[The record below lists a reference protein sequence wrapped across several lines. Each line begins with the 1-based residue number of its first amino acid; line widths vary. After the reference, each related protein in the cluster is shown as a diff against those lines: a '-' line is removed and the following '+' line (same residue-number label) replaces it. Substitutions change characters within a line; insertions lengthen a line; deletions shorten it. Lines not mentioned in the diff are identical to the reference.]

1 MIVGTPILKMLNIA
15 KGYFTFCSYVIVKYM
30 DILNTINAIV
40 VSIGIP
46 TIIVVAIYIGRKLQI
61 LDDLQPLRDKFA
73 IVESRVGDLWADRT
87 ASAHSPRQ
95 LNDKGRAILTGSGI
109 KEVIEEKKN
118 DLFAKVKETNPS
130 NTYDAEKVILDVVS
144 KIPEYYP
151 ELVAKLKDGA
161 FKTGNDLD
169 TVFLVGGIYLRNL
182 IIGDLGF
189 KINDID
195 NAKNSIQG

>member
-1 MIVGTPILKMLNIA
+1 
-15 KGYFTFCSYVIVKYM
+15 M

-40 VSIGIP
+40 VGIGIP
-46 TIIVVAIYIGRKLQI
+46 TIIVGAIYIGRKLQI
-61 LDDLQPLRDKFA
+61 LDDLKPLRDKFA
-73 IVESRVGDLWADRT
+73 IVESRVSDLWADRT
-87 ASAHSPRQ
+87 APAHSPRQ
-95 LNDKGRAILTGSGI
+95 LNDKGESILTGSGI

-130 NTYDAEKVILDVVS
+130 NAYDAEKVILDVVS

-169 TVFLVGGIYLRNL
+169 TVFLVGGIYFRNL

-189 KINDID
+189 KIDDID
-195 NAKNSIQG
+195 NAKQSIQG